1 MNDYGIDNSWTRFY
15 KIEHTSEPTFF
26 EYLKPIYLY
35 SNGKEMLLDLHNY
48 PSMLILCDIEKETEK
63 TVTNT
68 TFLEKLYA
76 TEICFDSHLLLD
88 DVDLLQVLKDSR
100 FTIFFFIFLCFINW
114 LYYLIE
120 LYGLDSI
127 FPVRNEILY
136 GNIGN
141 VVLKSQWLL
150 NFKN

>member
-1 MNDYGIDNSWTRFY
+1 
-15 KIEHTSEPTFF
+15 
-26 EYLKPIYLY
+26 
-35 SNGKEMLLDLHNY
+35 MLLDLHNY
-48 PSMLILCDIEKETEK
+48 PSMLILCDVEKETEK
-63 TVTNT
+63 TATNT

-76 TEICFDSHLLLD
+76 TEICFNSHLLLD

-100 FTIFFFIFLCFINW
+100 FTIFFFFIFLCFINL

-141 VVLKSQWLL
+141 VVRKSRWLL

>member
-1 MNDYGIDNSWTRFY
+1 MPQKY
-15 KIEHTSEPTFF
+15 TS
-26 EYLKPIYLY
+26 I
-35 SNGKEMLLDLHNY
+35 
-48 PSMLILCDIEKETEK
+48 
-63 TVTNT
+63 
-68 TFLEKLYA
+68 A
-76 TEICFDSHLLLD
+76 

-100 FTIFFFIFLCFINW
+100 FTIFFFFIFLCFINW

-136 GNIGN
+136 DNIGN
-141 VVLKSQWLL
+141 VVLKSRWLL